1 MIQNFVKKV
10 FGSRSDREVK
20 LLLPMVDQINQLAE
34 GITNLSDDA
43 MIERSQA
50 LRESVIAARE
60 AAQTK
65 ADAEILDKDEANKFV
80 LMAEH
85 EKLEEILPEAF
96 AMVKE
101 TCLRM
106 CGTSWSVVGR
116 ELSWDMVPYDVQ
128 IIGGIILHRGNVAEM
143 KTGEGKTLVAAF
155 PIYLNALTSRG
166 VHLVTVNDYLA
177 QRDAEWMGEIYRR
190 LGLSVGYILNN
201 MAPEQRRANYNCD
214 ITYGTNNE
222 FGFDYLRDNM
232 SLQKEDLVQR
242 DHAYAIVD
250 EVDSVLIDEARTPLI
265 ISGAV
270 DAPVDTSFKELRPMV
285 QNLVRNQNALVAK
298 IVGEG
303 QSLMSD
309 GKNKEAGY
317 KLLQALRGMPKHP
330 KVMKIFQE
338 AGTKKLAHQVESE
351 FMRDKKLH
359 EVDEDLYFSIDEK
372 THVIDINEKGRNA
385 LAPDNPDVFVI
396 PDLGELLHDI
406 DENDQLSK
414 LEKDQEKEKAY
425 QVHADRSGRIHNM
438 TQLLRAY
445 TLYEKDVEYV
455 VQDGR
460 VQIVDE
466 FTGRILSGRRYSDG
480 LHQALEA
487 KENVTVERETQTLA
501 TITIQNYFRM
511 YDKLAGMTGTAETE
525 AEEFGSI
532 YNLDVLVIPTHR
544 PIVRDD
550 RDDLIYK
557 TTREKYN
564 AAVDEI
570 TQCHHSGQ
578 PSLVGTISVEAS
590 ELLSR
595 MLKRKGIPHNVLNAK
610 QHQSE
615 AEIVA
620 LAGQRGAVTIA
631 TNMAGRGT
639 DIKLG
644 EGIKELDGLHIIG
657 TERHESRRIDLQLR
671 GRSGRQGDPGT
682 SVFYLSLEDDL
693 MRLFNSERIASV
705 MDKLG
710 AEEGEVITAKMV
722 TRAIENAQKKV
733 EQRNFGIRKHLLEYD
748 DVMNQQRQV
757 VYDLRKQAL
766 NDDDITD
773 AIDDMVD
780 DYVDDELNRMG
791 DTSPENWDWDDLGQS
806 LSSHMLVDVSLE
818 KVQETNGN
826 QEITLEDVR
835 SFVLF
840 RAKEVYQTRES
851 LLPADVMRG
860 FEKFVVLRTIDEKWK
875 DHLYAMDQLREGINL
890 RAYGQKNPLLEYKSE
905 GFQMFQQMMADTSE
919 TTIKRLYRTQIQ
931 GMEAAPEMP
940 VSKAR
945 NIQTQHDETTGMGFS
960 GPSMQEQAPAQSG
973 APKQPIHVD
982 EKIGRNAK
990 IKMVSPSGK
999 QVEVKYKKLKQY
1011 LNQGYTQ
1018 VS

>member
-1 MIQNFVKKV
+1 MIQNLIKKV
-10 FGSRSDREVK
+10 FGSRSDREMK
-20 LLLPMVDQINQLAE
+20 PLLPLVDEVNQFAESLTLKSDDELRERTQELKASIREIRIIAEEKAAKEINDKNEAHKFILLAE
-34 GITNLSDDA
+34 HD
-43 MIERSQA
+43 
-50 LRESVIAARE
+50 
-60 AAQTK
+60 
-65 ADAEILDKDEANKFV
+65 
-80 LMAEH
+80 
-85 EKLEEILPEAF
+85 KLEEILPEAF

-101 TCLRM
+101 TCRRM
-106 CGTSWSVVGR
+106 CGTSWKVVGR
-116 ELSWDMVPYDVQ
+116 ELSWEMVPFDVQ
-128 IIGGIILHRGNVAEM
+128 IMGGIILHRGNVTEM

-155 PIYLNALTSRG
+155 PIYLNALTGRG
-166 VHLVTVNDYLA
+166 VHLITVNDYLA
-177 QRDAEWMGEIYRR
+177 QRDAEWMGEVYKR
-190 LGLSVGYILNN
+190 LGLSVGFILNN
-201 MAPEQRRANYNCD
+201 MTPEQRRENYNRD

-232 SLQKEDLVQR
+232 SLQKEDQVQR

-270 DAPVDTSFKELRPMV
+270 DAPVDTSFKDLRPLV
-285 QNLVRNQNALVAK
+285 QDLVRQQNALVSK
-298 IVGEG
+298 IVSEG
-303 QSLMSD
+303 KTLL
-309 GKNKEAGY
+309 KEEKDRDAGY
-317 KLLQALRGMPKHP
+317 KLLQALRGQPKHP

-338 AGTKKLAHQVESE
+338 GGTKKLAHQVESE

-359 EVDEDLYFSIDEK
+359 EVDDDLFFSIDEK
-372 THVIDINEKGRNA
+372 THVIDITEKGRNA
-385 LAPDNPDVFVI
+385 LAPDSPETFVI
-396 PDLGELLHDI
+396 PDLGEMLHDI
-406 DENDQLSK
+406 DENESLSK
-414 LEKDQEKEKAY
+414 LEKDQEKENAH
-425 QVHADRSGRIHNM
+425 QLHADRSGRIHNM

-445 TLYEKDVEYV
+445 TLYDKDVEYV
-455 VQDGR
+455 VQNGR

-466 FTGRILSGRRYSDG
+466 FTGRILAGRRYSDG

-532 YNLDVLVIPTHR
+532 YNLNVVVIPTNR
-544 PIVRDD
+544 PIIRDD
-550 RDDLIYK
+550 NEDLIYK

-564 AAVDEI
+564 AVVEEI
-570 TQCHHSGQ
+570 ASCHHKGQ
-578 PSLVGTISVEAS
+578 PSLVGTITVEAS

-595 MLKRKGIPHNVLNAK
+595 LLKRRGIPHNVLNAK

-620 LAGQRGAVTIA
+620 LAGQTSAVTIA

-644 EGIKELDGLHIIG
+644 EGVIEAGGLHIIG

-671 GRSGRQGDPGT
+671 GRSGRQGDPGS

-693 MRLFNSERIASV
+693 MRLFNSERIASI
-705 MDKLG
+705 MDRLG

-757 VYDLRKQAL
+757 VYDIRNQAL
-766 NDDDITD
+766 NDEDISD
-773 AIDDMVD
+773 AVLDMVD
-780 DYVDDELNRMG
+780 EYVDDELNRME
-791 DTSPENWDWDDLGQS
+791 DTGPQNWDWENLRQN
-806 LSSHMLVDVSLE
+806 LSSHLLVDVDYESVKE
-818 KVQETNGN
+818 SAESDEVS
-826 QEITLEDVR
+826 IEDAR
-835 SFVLF
+835 NFILDQ
-840 RAKEVYQTRES
+840 AKEVYQTRES
-851 LLPADVMRG
+851 LLPDDVMRG
-860 FEKFVVLRTIDEKWK
+860 FEKFVMLRTIDEKWK

-905 GFQMFQQMMADTSE
+905 GFQMFQQMMVDTTEE
-919 TTIKRLYRTQIQ
+919 TVQRLYRTQIR

-940 VSKAR
+940 VSRAR
-945 NIQTQHDETTGMGFS
+945 NVQTQHDETTGMGFS
-960 GPSMQEQAPAQSG
+960 GPSMQEQAAASSG
-973 APKQPIHVD
+973 VPKQPVHAD
-982 EKIGRNAK
+982 EKIGRNEK
-990 IKMVSPSGK
+990 VKMVSPSGK
-999 QVEVKYKKLKQY
+999 QVEVKYKKLQQY
-1011 LNQGYTQ
+1011 LNQGYAQ
-1018 VS
+1018 V

>member
-1 MIQNFVKKV
+1 MIQNLVKKV

-20 LLLPMVDQINQLAE
+20 QLYPLVDDINRLAE
-34 GITNLSDDA
+34 GFIDQSDKELK
-43 MIERSQA
+43 ERSQE
-50 LRESVIAARE
+50 LRATVIE
-60 AAQTK
+60 AIEVAK
-65 ADAEILDKDEANKFV
+65 AKAEKDIIDKDEAKKFI
-80 LMAEH
+80 LLAEH
-85 EKLEEILPEAF
+85 EKLEQILPEAF

-101 TCLRM
+101 TCRRM
-106 CGTSWSVVGR
+106 CGTSWRVVGR
-116 ELSWDMVPYDVQ
+116 ELSWEMVPYDVQ
-128 IIGGIILHRGNVAEM
+128 IVGGIILHRGNVAEM

-155 PIYLNALTSRG
+155 PIYLNALTGRG
-166 VHLVTVNDYLA
+166 VHLITVNDYLA

-190 LGLSVGYILNN
+190 LGLSVGFILNN
-201 MAPEQRRANYNCD
+201 MTPEMRRENYSCD

-232 SLQKEDLVQR
+232 ALQKEDLVQR

-270 DAPVDTSFKELRPMV
+270 DAPVDTSFKDLCPLI
-285 QNLVRNQNALVAK
+285 QNLVRQQNTLVGN
-298 IVGEG
+298 IVREGED
-303 QSLMSD
+303 LMHD
-309 GKNKEAGY
+309 GKDRDAGY

-330 KVMKIFQE
+330 KVMKTFQE
-338 AGTKKLAHQVESE
+338 AGTKKLAYQVESE

-359 EVDEDLYFSIDEK
+359 EVDDDLFFSIEEK
-372 THVIDINEKGRNA
+372 SHVIDITEKGRNT

-406 DENDQLSK
+406 DQNDSLTK
-414 LEKDQEKEKAY
+414 LEKDQEKEKAH
-425 QVHADRSGRIHNM
+425 QTHADRSGRIHNM

-544 PIVRDD
+544 PVVRDD
-550 RDDLIYK
+550 RNDLIYK

-564 AAVDEI
+564 GVVEEI

-578 PSLVGTISVEAS
+578 PSLVGTISVDAS

-595 MLKRKGIPHNVLNAK
+595 MLKRKGIPHSVLNAK

-620 LAGQRGAVTIA
+620 RAGQRGAVTIA

-644 EGIKELDGLHIIG
+644 EGMKELGGLHIIG

-671 GRSGRQGDPGT
+671 GRSGRQGDPGS

-748 DVMNQQRQV
+748 DVMNQQRKV
-757 VYDLRKQAL
+757 VYDIRKQAL
-766 NDDDITD
+766 NDSDITE
-773 AIDDMVD
+773 AIEDMVD
-780 DYVDDELNRMG
+780 DYVDDELTRME
-791 DTSPENWDWDDLGQS
+791 DTSPQNWDWDNLKQN
-806 LSSHMLVDVSLE
+806 LSSHMLVDANLDS
-818 KVQETNGN
+818 VQETKGSD
-826 QEITLEDVR
+826 EISLEDVR
-835 SFVLF
+835 DYILSQ
-840 RAKEVYQTRES
+840 AKEVYQTRES
-851 LLPADVMRG
+851 LLPVDIMRG

-875 DHLYAMDQLREGINL
+875 DHLYGMDQLREGINL

-919 TTIKRLYRTQIQ
+919 ETIQRLYRTQIQ
-931 GMEAAPEMP
+931 GMESAPEMP
-940 VSKAR
+940 VNKAR
-945 NIQTQHDETTGMGFS
+945 NVQTQHDETTGMGFS
-960 GPSMQEQAPAQSG
+960 GPSMQEQAASSSG
-973 APKQPIHVD
+973 APKQPVHVD
-982 EKIGRNAK
+982 EKIGRNDK
-990 IKMVSPSGK
+990 IKLMSPSGK
-999 QVEVKYKKLKQY
+999 QVEVKYKKLQQF
-1011 LNQGYTQ
+1011 LNQGYTK
-1018 VS
+1018 V

>member
-1 MIQNFVKKV
+1 MIQNLVKKV

-20 LLLPMVDQINQLAE
+20 QLYPLLNEINIFADKL
-34 GITNLSDDA
+34 LDKSDEELKNRS
-43 MIERSQA
+43 IE
-50 LRESVIAARE
+50 LR
-60 AAQTK
+60 T
-65 ADAEILDKDEANKFV
+65 EILSAVEEAKEKAKKEISDKDEAKKFI
-80 LMAEH
+80 LLAEH
-85 EKLEEILPEAF
+85 NKLEEVLPEAF

-101 TCLRM
+101 TCRRM
-106 CGTSWSVVGR
+106 CGSSWKVVGR
-116 ELSWDMVPYDVQ
+116 ELKWEMIPYDVQ

-155 PIYLNALTSRG
+155 PIYLNALTGRG
-166 VHLVTVNDYLA
+166 VHLITVNDYLA
-177 QRDAEWMGEIYRR
+177 QRDAEWMGEVYKR
-190 LGLSVGYILNN
+190 LGLSVGFILNN
-201 MAPEQRRANYNCD
+201 MTPEQRRKNYNCD

-232 SLQKEDLVQR
+232 ALQKEDLVQR

-270 DAPVDTSFKELRPMV
+270 DAPVDTSFKDLRPLI
-285 QNLVRNQNALVAK
+285 QNLVRQQNALVSQI
-298 IVGEG
+298 IVEADDLLKE
-303 QSLMSD
+303 SKD
-309 GKNKEAGY
+309 KEAGY
-317 KLLQALRGMPKHP
+317 KFLQALRGMPKHP
-330 KVMKIFQE
+330 KVMKAFQE
-338 AGTKKLAHQVESE
+338 AGAKKLAYQIESE

-359 EVDEDLYFSIDEK
+359 EVDEDLFFSIDEK
-372 THVIDINEKGRNA
+372 THVIDITEKGRNN
-385 LAPDNPDVFVI
+385 LAPDDPDLFVI

-406 DENDQLSK
+406 DINDSFSNI
-414 LEKDQEKEKAY
+414 EKEKEKEAAH
-425 QVHADRSGRIHNM
+425 QTHADRSGRIHNM

-455 VQDGR
+455 VQDSR

-525 AEEFGSI
+525 AEEFASI
-532 YNLDVLVIPTHR
+532 YNLDVLVIPTNQ

-550 RDDLIYK
+550 RNDLIYK

-564 AAVDEI
+564 AVVEEI
-570 TQCHHSGQ
+570 IRCHQSGQ

-595 MLKRKGIPHNVLNAK
+595 MLKSKGVPHNVLNAK

-620 LAGQRGAVTIA
+620 RAGQHGAVTIA

-644 EGIKELDGLHIIG
+644 EGMKELGGLHIIG

-671 GRSGRQGDPGT
+671 GRSGRQGDSGS

-693 MRLFNSERIASV
+693 MRLFNSERIASI
-705 MDKLG
+705 MDRLG

-757 VYDLRKQAL
+757 VYDIRKQAL
-766 NDDDITD
+766 NDEDITE

-780 DYVDDELNRMG
+780 DYVDDELTSME
-791 DTSPENWDWDDLGQS
+791 DTSPENWEWESLRQN
-806 LSSHMLVDVSLE
+806 LSSHLLVDVNL
-818 KVQETNGN
+818 KTVQGINNDSEV
-826 QEITLEDVR
+826 TLENVR
-835 SFVLF
+835 EYILIQ
-840 RAKEVYQTRES
+840 AKEVYKTRES
-851 LLPADVMRG
+851 LLPQDIMRG

-905 GFQMFQQMMADTSE
+905 GFQMFQEMMSSTSE
-919 TTIKRLYRTQIQ
+919 ATIQRLYRTQIQ
-931 GMEAAPEMP
+931 GMDTAPELP
-940 VSKAR
+940 LNKAR
-945 NIQTQHDETTGMGFS
+945 NVQALHDESTGMGFS
-960 GPSMQEQAPAQSG
+960 GPSMQEQASSSSG
-973 APKQPIHVD
+973 APKQPVNTD
-982 EKIGRNAK
+982 EKIGRNDK
-990 IKMVSPSGK
+990 ISLVSPSGN
-999 QVEVKYKKLKQY
+999 QVEVKYKKLQQY
-1011 LNQGYTQ
+1011 LNQGYTK
-1018 VS
+1018 V

>member
-1 MIQNFVKKV
+1 MIQNLIKKV
-10 FGSRSDREVK
+10 FGSRSDREMK
-20 LLLPMVDQINQLAE
+20 GLLPLVDEVNQFAE
-34 GITNLSDDA
+34 SLTSKSDG
-43 MIERSQA
+43 E
-50 LRESVIAARE
+50 LRERTQELKASIREIRIIAE
-60 AAQTK
+60 EKAAK
-65 ADAEILDKDEANKFV
+65 EINDKDEANKFI
-80 LMAEH
+80 LLAEH
-85 EKLEEILPEAF
+85 DKLEEILPEAF

-101 TCLRM
+101 TCRRM
-106 CGTSWSVVGR
+106 CGTSWKVVGR
-116 ELSWDMVPYDVQ
+116 ELSWEMVPFDVQ
-128 IIGGIILHRGNVAEM
+128 IMGGIILHRGNVTEM

-155 PIYLNALTSRG
+155 PIYLNALTGRG
-166 VHLVTVNDYLA
+166 VHLITVNDYLA
-177 QRDAEWMGEIYRR
+177 QRDAEWMGEVYKR
-190 LGLSVGYILNN
+190 LGLSVGFILNN
-201 MAPEQRRANYNCD
+201 MTPEQRRENYNRD

-232 SLQKEDLVQR
+232 SLQKEDQVQR

-270 DAPVDTSFKELRPMV
+270 DAPVDTSFKDLRPLV
-285 QNLVRNQNALVAK
+285 QDLVRQQNALVSK
-298 IVGEG
+298 IVSEGET
-303 QSLMSD
+303 LL
-309 GKNKEAGY
+309 KEEKDRDAGY
-317 KLLQALRGMPKHP
+317 KFLQALRGQPKHP

-338 AGTKKLAHQVESE
+338 GGTKKLAHQVESE

-359 EVDEDLYFSIDEK
+359 EVDDDLFFSIDEK
-372 THVIDINEKGRNA
+372 THVIDITEKGRNA
-385 LAPDNPDVFVI
+385 LAPDSPETFII
-396 PDLGELLHDI
+396 PDLGEMLHDI
-406 DENDQLSK
+406 DENESLSK
-414 LEKDQEKEKAY
+414 LEKDQEKENAH
-425 QVHADRSGRIHNM
+425 QLHADRSGRIHNM

-445 TLYEKDVEYV
+445 TLYDKDVEYV
-455 VQDGR
+455 VENDR

-466 FTGRILSGRRYSDG
+466 FTGRILAGRRYSDG

-532 YNLDVLVIPTHR
+532 YNLDVVVIPTHR
-544 PIVRDD
+544 TIIRDD
-550 RDDLIYK
+550 NEDLIYK

-564 AAVDEI
+564 AVVEEI
-570 TQCHHSGQ
+570 ASCHHKGQ
-578 PSLVGTISVEAS
+578 PSLVGTITVEAS

-595 MLKRKGIPHNVLNAK
+595 MLKRRVIPHNVLNAK

-620 LAGQRGAVTIA
+620 RAGQTGAVTIA

-644 EGIKELDGLHIIG
+644 EGVIEAGGLHIIG

-671 GRSGRQGDPGT
+671 GRSGRQGDPGS

-693 MRLFNSERIASV
+693 MRLFNSERIASI
-705 MDKLG
+705 MDRLG

-757 VYDLRKQAL
+757 VYDIRNQAL
-766 NDDDITD
+766 NDEDISD
-773 AIDDMVD
+773 AVLDMVD
-780 DYVDDELNRMG
+780 EYVDDELNRME
-791 DTSPENWDWDDLGQS
+791 DISPQNWDWENLRQN
-806 LSSHMLVDVSLE
+806 LSSHLLVDVDYESVKE
-818 KVQETNGN
+818 SAESDEVS
-826 QEITLEDVR
+826 IEDAR
-835 SFVLF
+835 NFILDQ
-840 RAKEVYQTRES
+840 AKEVYQTRES
-851 LLPADVMRG
+851 LLPEDVMRG
-860 FEKFVVLRTIDEKWK
+860 FEKFVMLRTIDEKWK

-905 GFQMFQQMMADTSE
+905 GFQMFQQMMVDTTEE
-919 TTIKRLYRTQIQ
+919 TVQRLYRTQIR

-940 VSKAR
+940 VSRAR
-945 NIQTQHDETTGMGFS
+945 NVQTQHDETTGMGFS
-960 GPSMQEQAPAQSG
+960 GPSMQEQAVASSG
-973 APKQPIHVD
+973 VPKQPVHAD

-990 IKMVSPSGK
+990 VKMVSPSGK
-999 QVEVKYKKLKQY
+999 QVEVKYKKLQQY
-1011 LNQGYTQ
+1011 LNQGYAQ
-1018 VS
+1018 V

>member
-1 MIQNFVKKV
+1 MIQNLVKKV

-20 LLLPMVDQINQLAE
+20 QLYPLVDDINRLAE
-34 GITNLSDDA
+34 GFIDQSDKELK
-43 MIERSQA
+43 ERSQE
-50 LRESVIAARE
+50 LRATVIE
-60 AAQTK
+60 AIEVAK
-65 ADAEILDKDEANKFV
+65 AKAEKDIIDKDEAKKFI
-80 LMAEH
+80 LLAEH
-85 EKLEEILPEAF
+85 EKLEQILPEAF

-101 TCLRM
+101 TCRRM
-106 CGTSWSVVGR
+106 CGTSWRVVGR
-116 ELSWDMVPYDVQ
+116 ELSWEMVPYDVQ
-128 IIGGIILHRGNVAEM
+128 IVGGIILHRGNVAEM

-155 PIYLNALTSRG
+155 PIYLNALTGRG
-166 VHLVTVNDYLA
+166 VHLITVNDYLA

-190 LGLSVGYILNN
+190 LGLSVGFILNN
-201 MAPEQRRANYNCD
+201 MTPEMRRENYSCD

-232 SLQKEDLVQR
+232 ALQKEDLVQR

-270 DAPVDTSFKELRPMV
+270 DAPVDTSFKDLCPLI
-285 QNLVRNQNALVAK
+285 QNLVRQQNTLVGN
-298 IVGEG
+298 IVSEGED
-303 QSLMSD
+303 LMHD
-309 GKNKEAGY
+309 GKDRDAGY

-330 KVMKIFQE
+330 KVMKTFQE
-338 AGTKKLAHQVESE
+338 AGTKKLAYQVESE

-359 EVDEDLYFSIDEK
+359 EVDDDLFFSIDEK
-372 THVIDINEKGRNA
+372 SHVIDITEKGRNA

-406 DENDQLSK
+406 DQNDGLTK
-414 LEKDQEKEKAY
+414 LEKDQEKEKAH
-425 QVHADRSGRIHNM
+425 QTHADRSGRIHNM

-532 YNLDVLVIPTHR
+532 YNLNVLVIPTHR
-544 PIVRDD
+544 PVVRDD
-550 RDDLIYK
+550 RNDLIYK

-564 AAVDEI
+564 GVVEEI

-578 PSLVGTISVEAS
+578 PSLVGTISVDAS

-595 MLKRKGIPHNVLNAK
+595 MLKRKGIPHSVLNAK

-620 LAGQRGAVTIA
+620 RAGQRGAVTIA

-644 EGIKELDGLHIIG
+644 EGMTELGGLHIIG

-671 GRSGRQGDPGT
+671 GRSGRQGDPGS

-710 AEEGEVITAKMV
+710 AEDGEVITARMV

-748 DVMNQQRQV
+748 DVMNQQRKV
-757 VYDLRKQAL
+757 VYDIRKQAL
-766 NDDDITD
+766 NDSDITE
-773 AIDDMVD
+773 AIEDMVD
-780 DYVDDELNRMG
+780 DYVDDELTRME
-791 DTSPENWDWDDLGQS
+791 DTSPQNWDWDNLKQN
-806 LSSHMLVDVSLE
+806 LSSHMLVDANLDS
-818 KVQETNGN
+818 VQETKGSD
-826 QEITLEDVR
+826 EISLEDVR
-835 SFVLF
+835 DYILSQ
-840 RAKEVYQTRES
+840 AKEVYQTRES
-851 LLPADVMRG
+851 LLPKDIMRG

-875 DHLYAMDQLREGINL
+875 DHLYGMDQLREGINL

-919 TTIKRLYRTQIQ
+919 ETIQRLYRTQIQ
-931 GMEAAPEMP
+931 GMETAPEMP
-940 VSKAR
+940 VNKAR
-945 NIQTQHDETTGMGFS
+945 NVQTQHDETTGMGFS
-960 GPSMQEQAPAQSG
+960 GPSMQEQAASSSG
-973 APKQPIHVD
+973 APKQPVHVD
-982 EKIGRNAK
+982 EKIGRNDK
-990 IKMVSPSGK
+990 IKLMSPSGK
-999 QVEVKYKKLKQY
+999 QVEVKYKKLQQF
-1011 LNQGYTQ
+1011 LNQGYTK
-1018 VS
+1018 V

>member
-1 MIQNFVKKV
+1 MIQNLVKKV

-20 LLLPMVDQINQLAE
+20 QLYPLVDDINRLAE
-34 GITNLSDDA
+34 GFIDQSDKELK
-43 MIERSQA
+43 ERSQE
-50 LRESVIAARE
+50 LRATVIE
-60 AAQTK
+60 AIEVAK
-65 ADAEILDKDEANKFV
+65 AKAEKDIIDKDEAKKFI
-80 LMAEH
+80 LLAEH
-85 EKLEEILPEAF
+85 EKLEQILPEAF

-101 TCLRM
+101 TCRRM
-106 CGTSWSVVGR
+106 CGTSWRVVGR
-116 ELSWDMVPYDVQ
+116 ELSWEMVPYDVQ
-128 IIGGIILHRGNVAEM
+128 IVGGIILHRGNVAEM

-155 PIYLNALTSRG
+155 PIYLNALTGRG
-166 VHLVTVNDYLA
+166 VHLITVNDYLA

-190 LGLSVGYILNN
+190 LGLSVGFILNN
-201 MAPEQRRANYNCD
+201 MTPEMRRENYSCD

-232 SLQKEDLVQR
+232 ALQKEDLVQR

-270 DAPVDTSFKELRPMV
+270 DAPVDTSFKDLCPLI
-285 QNLVRNQNALVAK
+285 QNLVRQQNALVGN
-298 IVGEG
+298 IVSEGED
-303 QSLMSD
+303 LMHD
-309 GKNKEAGY
+309 GKDRDAGY

-330 KVMKIFQE
+330 KVMKTFQE
-338 AGTKKLAHQVESE
+338 AGTKKLAYQVESE
-351 FMRDKKLH
+351 FLRDKKLH
-359 EVDEDLYFSIDEK
+359 EVDDDLFFSIDEK
-372 THVIDINEKGRNA
+372 SHVIDITEKGRNA

-406 DENDQLSK
+406 DQNEGMTK
-414 LEKDQEKEKAY
+414 LEKDQEKEKAH
-425 QVHADRSGRIHNM
+425 QTHADRSGRIHNM

-544 PIVRDD
+544 PVVRDD
-550 RDDLIYK
+550 RNDLIYK

-564 AAVDEI
+564 GVVEEI

-578 PSLVGTISVEAS
+578 PSLVGTISVDAS

-595 MLKRKGIPHNVLNAK
+595 MLKRKGIPHSVLNAK

-620 LAGQRGAVTIA
+620 RAGQRGAVTIA

-644 EGIKELDGLHIIG
+644 EGMKELGGLHIIG

-671 GRSGRQGDPGT
+671 GRSGRQGDPGS

-710 AEEGEVITAKMV
+710 AEDGEVITARMV

-748 DVMNQQRQV
+748 DVMNQQRKV
-757 VYDLRKQAL
+757 VYDIRKQAL
-766 NDDDITD
+766 NDSDITE
-773 AIDDMVD
+773 AIEDMVD
-780 DYVDDELNRMG
+780 DYVDDELTRME
-791 DTSPENWDWDDLGQS
+791 DTSPQNWDWDNLKQN
-806 LSSHMLVDVSLE
+806 LSSHMLVDANLDS
-818 KVQETNGN
+818 VQETKGSD
-826 QEITLEDVR
+826 EISLEDVR
-835 SFVLF
+835 DYILSQ
-840 RAKEVYQTRES
+840 AKEVYQTRES
-851 LLPADVMRG
+851 LLPVDIMRG

-875 DHLYAMDQLREGINL
+875 DHLYGMDQLREGINL

-919 TTIKRLYRTQIQ
+919 ETIQRLYRTQIQ
-931 GMEAAPEMP
+931 GMESAPEMP
-940 VSKAR
+940 VNKAR
-945 NIQTQHDETTGMGFS
+945 NVQTQHDETTGMGFS
-960 GPSMQEQAPAQSG
+960 GPSMQEQAASSSG
-973 APKQPIHVD
+973 APKQPVHVD
-982 EKIGRNAK
+982 EKIGRNDK
-990 IKMVSPSGK
+990 IKLMSPSGK
-999 QVEVKYKKLKQY
+999 QVEVKYKKLQQF
-1011 LNQGYTQ
+1011 LNQGYTK
-1018 VS
+1018 V

>member
-1 MIQNFVKKV
+1 MIQNLVKKV

-20 LLLPMVDQINQLAE
+20 QLYPLVSEINKFAETLSNKSDEDLKARSIELRNEIISAVKEAKEAAKKDINDKEEAKKFILLAE
-34 GITNLSDDA
+34 HS
-43 MIERSQA
+43 
-50 LRESVIAARE
+50 
-60 AAQTK
+60 
-65 ADAEILDKDEANKFV
+65 
-80 LMAEH
+80 
-85 EKLEEILPEAF
+85 KLEEILPEAF

-101 TCLRM
+101 TCRRM
-106 CGTSWSVVGR
+106 CGSSWKVVGR
-116 ELSWDMVPYDVQ
+116 ELKWEMIPYDVQ

-155 PIYLNALTSRG
+155 PIYLNALAGRG
-166 VHLVTVNDYLA
+166 VHLITVNDYLA
-177 QRDAEWMGEIYRR
+177 QRDAEWMGEVYKR
-190 LGLSVGYILNN
+190 LGLSVGFILNN
-201 MAPEQRRANYNCD
+201 MTPEQRRQNYNCD

-232 SLQKEDLVQR
+232 ALQKEDLVQR

-270 DAPVDTSFKELRPMV
+270 DAPVDSSFKDLRPLI
-285 QNLVRNQNALVAK
+285 QNLVRKQNTLVSQI
-298 IVGEG
+298 IVEAHN
-303 QSLMSD
+303 LLED
-309 GKNKEAGY
+309 GKDKEAGY
-317 KLLQALRGMPKHP
+317 KYLQALRGMPKHP
-330 KVMKIFQE
+330 KVMKAFQE
-338 AGTKKLAHQVESE
+338 AGAKKLAYQIESE

-359 EVDEDLYFSIDEK
+359 EVDEDLFFSIDEK
-372 THVIDINEKGRNA
+372 THVIDITEMGRNN
-385 LAPDNPDVFVI
+385 LAPDDPDLFVI

-406 DENDQLSK
+406 DNNESFSK
-414 LEKDQEKEKAY
+414 IEKDKEKEAAH
-425 QVHADRSGRIHNM
+425 QTHANRSGQIHNM

-455 VQDGR
+455 VQDSR

-525 AEEFGSI
+525 AEEFASI
-532 YNLDVLVIPTHR
+532 YNLEVLVIPTHR

-550 RDDLIYK
+550 RNDLIYK

-564 AAVDEI
+564 AVVEEI
-570 TQCHHSGQ
+570 IRCQQTGQ

-595 MLKRKGIPHNVLNAK
+595 MLKSKGVPHNVLNAK

-620 LAGQRGAVTIA
+620 RAGQHGAVTIA

-644 EGIKELDGLHIIG
+644 EGMKELGGLHIIG
-657 TERHESRRIDLQLR
+657 AERHESRRIDLQLR
-671 GRSGRQGDPGT
+671 GRSGRQGDSGS

-693 MRLFNSERIASV
+693 MRLFNSERIASI
-705 MDKLG
+705 MDRLG
-710 AEEGEVITAKMV
+710 AEEGEVITAIMV

-757 VYDLRKQAL
+757 VYDIRKQAL
-766 NDDDITD
+766 NDEDITE

-780 DYVDDELNRMG
+780 DYVDDELTNME
-791 DTSPENWDWDDLGQS
+791 DTSPENW
-806 LSSHMLVDVSLE
+806 
-818 KVQETNGN
+818 
-826 QEITLEDVR
+826 
-835 SFVLF
+835 
-840 RAKEVYQTRES
+840 
-851 LLPADVMRG
+851 
-860 FEKFVVLRTIDEKWK
+860 
-875 DHLYAMDQLREGINL
+875 
-890 RAYGQKNPLLEYKSE
+890 
-905 GFQMFQQMMADTSE
+905 
-919 TTIKRLYRTQIQ
+919 
-931 GMEAAPEMP
+931 
-940 VSKAR
+940 
-945 NIQTQHDETTGMGFS
+945 
-960 GPSMQEQAPAQSG
+960 
-973 APKQPIHVD
+973 
-982 EKIGRNAK
+982 
-990 IKMVSPSGK
+990 
-999 QVEVKYKKLKQY
+999 
-1011 LNQGYTQ
+1011 
-1018 VS
+1018 

>member
-1 MIQNFVKKV
+1 MIQNLIKKV
-10 FGSRSDREVK
+10 FGSRSDREMK
-20 LLLPMVDQINQLAE
+20 PLLPLVDEVNQFAESLTSKSDDELRERTQELKASIREIRIIAEEKAAKEINDKNEAHKFILLAE
-34 GITNLSDDA
+34 HD
-43 MIERSQA
+43 
-50 LRESVIAARE
+50 
-60 AAQTK
+60 
-65 ADAEILDKDEANKFV
+65 
-80 LMAEH
+80 
-85 EKLEEILPEAF
+85 KLEEILPEAF

-101 TCLRM
+101 TCRRM
-106 CGTSWSVVGR
+106 CGTSWKVVGR
-116 ELSWDMVPYDVQ
+116 ELSWEMVPFDVQ
-128 IIGGIILHRGNVAEM
+128 IMGGIILHRGNVTEM

-155 PIYLNALTSRG
+155 PIYLNALTGRG
-166 VHLVTVNDYLA
+166 VHLITVNDYLA
-177 QRDAEWMGEIYRR
+177 QRDAEWMGEVYKR
-190 LGLSVGYILNN
+190 LGLSVGFILNN
-201 MAPEQRRANYNCD
+201 MTPEQRRENYNRD

-232 SLQKEDLVQR
+232 SLQKEDQVQR

-270 DAPVDTSFKELRPMV
+270 DAPVDTSFKDLRPLV
-285 QNLVRNQNALVAK
+285 QDLVRQQNALVSK
-298 IVGEG
+298 IVSEG
-303 QSLMSD
+303 KTLL
-309 GKNKEAGY
+309 KEEKDRDAGY
-317 KLLQALRGMPKHP
+317 KLLQALRGQPKHP

-338 AGTKKLAHQVESE
+338 GGTKKLAHQVESE

-359 EVDEDLYFSIDEK
+359 EVDDDLFFSIDEK
-372 THVIDINEKGRNA
+372 THVIDITEKGRNA
-385 LAPDNPDVFVI
+385 LAPDSPETFVI
-396 PDLGELLHDI
+396 PDLGEMLHDI
-406 DENDQLSK
+406 DENESLSK
-414 LEKDQEKEKAY
+414 LEKDQEKENAH
-425 QVHADRSGRIHNM
+425 QLHADRSGRIHNM

-445 TLYEKDVEYV
+445 TLYDKDVEYV
-455 VQDGR
+455 VQNGR

-466 FTGRILSGRRYSDG
+466 FTGRILAGRRYSDG

-532 YNLDVLVIPTHR
+532 YNLNVVVIPTNR
-544 PIVRDD
+544 PIIRDD
-550 RDDLIYK
+550 NEDLIYK

-564 AAVDEI
+564 AVVEEI
-570 TQCHHSGQ
+570 ASCHHKGQ
-578 PSLVGTISVEAS
+578 PSLVGTITVEAS

-595 MLKRKGIPHNVLNAK
+595 LLKRRGIPHNVLNAK

-620 LAGQRGAVTIA
+620 LAGQTSAVTIA

-644 EGIKELDGLHIIG
+644 EGVIEAGGLHIIG

-671 GRSGRQGDPGT
+671 GRSGRQGDPGS

-693 MRLFNSERIASV
+693 MRLFNSERIASI
-705 MDKLG
+705 MDRLG

-757 VYDLRKQAL
+757 VYDIRNQAL
-766 NDDDITD
+766 NDEDISD
-773 AIDDMVD
+773 AVLDMVD
-780 DYVDDELNRMG
+780 EYVDDELNRME
-791 DTSPENWDWDDLGQS
+791 DTGPQNWDWENLRQN
-806 LSSHMLVDVSLE
+806 LSSHLLVDVDYESV
-818 KVQETNGN
+818 KETA
-826 QEITLEDVR
+826 ESDEVSIEDAR
-835 SFVLF
+835 NFILDQ
-840 RAKEVYQTRES
+840 AKEVYQTRES
-851 LLPADVMRG
+851 LLPDDVMRG
-860 FEKFVVLRTIDEKWK
+860 FEKFVMLRTIDEKWK

-905 GFQMFQQMMADTSE
+905 GFQMFQQMMVDTTEE
-919 TTIKRLYRTQIQ
+919 TVQRLYRTQIR

-940 VSKAR
+940 VSRAR
-945 NIQTQHDETTGMGFS
+945 NVQTQHDETTGMGFS
-960 GPSMQEQAPAQSG
+960 GPSMQEQAAASSG
-973 APKQPIHVD
+973 VPKQPVHAD
-982 EKIGRNAK
+982 EKIGRNEK
-990 IKMVSPSGK
+990 VKMVSPSGK
-999 QVEVKYKKLKQY
+999 QVEVKYKKLQQY
-1011 LNQGYTQ
+1011 LNQGYAQ
-1018 VS
+1018 V